1 MRRKSNGLQIS
12 AQLLEMNG
20 EQRGE
25 RGGLTQMH
33 SRGEAAFLIG
43 RRSISRSRQE
53 QRSRKP
59 LRGESTCQEGVLVV
73 GESER
78 EMSSNPVLAKYRVAR
93 RSCGRPALSEL
104 GVKVSLHPAQ
114 ALRTPL

>member
-1 MRRKSNGLQIS
+1 
-12 AQLLEMNG
+12 
-20 EQRGE
+20 
-25 RGGLTQMH
+25 MH

-59 LRGESTCQEGVLVV
+59 LRGESTCQEGLLVV

-78 EMSSNPVLAKYRVAR
+78 EMSSNPVSGQVPGCRQPFRGKARCEVVSTIGKLYHYRVSAFID
-93 RSCGRPALSEL
+93 LL
-104 GVKVSLHPAQ
+104 WLW
-114 ALRTPL
+114 T

>member
-59 LRGESTCQEGVLVV
+59 LRGESTCQEGVPVV

-78 EMSSNPVLAKYRVAR
+78 EMSSNPVSGQVPGCQQSVHYPRALLQRVAR
-93 RSCGRPALSEL
+93 YAS
-104 GVKVSLHPAQ
+104 
-114 ALRTPL
+114 

>member
-1 MRRKSNGLQIS
+1 
-12 AQLLEMNG
+12 
-20 EQRGE
+20 
-25 RGGLTQMH
+25 MH

-53 QRSRKP
+53 QPSRKP

-78 EMSSNPVLAKYRVAR
+78 EMSSNRVSGQLPGCRPVRGKARCEVVSTIGIYRQGIGR
-93 RSCGRPALSEL
+93 RLP
-104 GVKVSLHPAQ
+104 KVSASMSASIDSPWLW
-114 ALRTPL
+114 T